1 LSVPDERLRIQIAFE
16 GGQMVSAI
24 VADAA
29 FAQLRSA
36 LGADTIVEIET
47 EDGTIVIPTRS
58 VAYVK
63 RFSRETSIGFGI

>member
-1 LSVPDERLRIQIAFE
+1 VPDEHVRIQIAFD

-24 VADAA
+24 VTDAS
-29 FAQLRSA
+29 FGQLRSA
-36 LGADTIVEIET
+36 LGGDSVVEIET
-47 EDGTIVIPTRS
+47 DDGTIVIPTRA

>member
-1 LSVPDERLRIQIAFE
+1 VPDERLRIQIAFE

-24 VADAA
+24 VPDAA

-36 LGADTIVEIET
+36 LGTDTIVEIET
-47 EDGTIVIPTRS
+47 EDGTIVIPTRA

>member
-1 LSVPDERLRIQIAFE
+1 MPDEHVRIQIAFD

-24 VADAA
+24 VTDAS

-36 LGADTIVEIET
+36 LGGDSVVEIDT
-47 EDGTIVIPTRS
+47 DDGTIVIPTRA

>member
-1 LSVPDERLRIQIAFE
+1 VSDEHVRIQIAFD

-24 VADAA
+24 VTDAS
-29 FAQLRSA
+29 FAQLRAA
-36 LGADTIVEIET
+36 LGGDSVVEIDT
-47 EDGTIVIPTRS
+47 DDGTIVIPTRA